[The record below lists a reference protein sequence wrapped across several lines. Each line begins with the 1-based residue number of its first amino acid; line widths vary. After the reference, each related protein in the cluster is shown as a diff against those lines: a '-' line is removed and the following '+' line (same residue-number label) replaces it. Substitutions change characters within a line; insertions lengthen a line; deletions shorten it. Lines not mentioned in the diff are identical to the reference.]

1 MTQRTMSG
9 MFWLLSGSGV
19 QAVLRVAV
27 IVVMARL
34 LTPADFGLVAG
45 ALVLIDFVE
54 VFSDLGIGLVIVQR
68 RELEER
74 HVRTGFTLSALLGL
88 AFGAGLWFAAPAAAQ
103 LMRMDGLAPVLRAMA
118 IVFPI
123 DSLSLVA
130 SPSMRINCAA

>member
-1 MTQRTMSG
+1 MKNATQKARVDAATAEPRAPSMTHRTMSG

-34 LTPADFGLVAG
+34 LGPADFGLVAG

-68 RELEER
+68 DKLER
-74 HVRTGFTLSALLGL
+74 DTYARASRSPRCSGSRSAWGC
-88 AFGAGLWFAAPAAAQ
+88 G
-103 LMRMDGLAPVLRAMA
+103 
-118 IVFPI
+118 
-123 DSLSLVA
+123 
-130 SPSMRINCAA
+130 SPRPRCRS